1 VANLNK
7 ESLPVVG
14 KLYTRHELIEARDRV
29 RTAAGCERND
39 EAYRP
44 CRIGVRRLR
53 SARRLRLRFDEGAGV
68 LKLTCP
74 WRTSRRAALAWA
86 LDQRDWID
94 AQLARAEPGEP
105 FAPGATIPVEG
116 REVHIAWSDEWP
128 RTPLLV
134 DGELRCGGP
143 PEGLPRRIESFL
155 KRHARD
161 TMSRD
166 IAEFAAAAQ
175 VTPRSVTIG
184 DAATRWGSCSSQ
196 GRIRMSWRLIL
207 ASAEVRRYVA
217 AHEVAHLVHLNH
229 GPEFKALEAR
239 LFGAGVADA
248 KAALRR
254 IGPRLRRI
262 GRG

>member
-1 VANLNK
+1 M
-7 ESLPVVG
+7 
-14 KLYTRHELIEARDRV
+14 
-29 RTAAGCERND
+29 
-39 EAYRP
+39 
-44 CRIGVRRLR
+44 
-53 SARRLRLRFDEGAGV
+53 

-86 LDQRDWID
+86 LDQREWID
-94 AQLARAEPGEP
+94 SQLARAEPGEP
-105 FAPGATIPVEG
+105 FAPGALILLEG
-116 REVHIAWSDEWP
+116 REVPIVWQETRP
-128 RTPLLV
+128 RTPVLI

-143 PEGLPRRIESFL
+143 ASGLPRRIESFL

-166 IAEFAAAAQ
+166 IAEFAAAAGA
-175 VTPRSVTIG
+175 VPRSVTIG

-207 ASAEVRRYVA
+207 GPPEVRRYVA

-239 LFGAGVADA
+239 LFGTGVSEA

-254 IGPRLRRI
+254 LGPRLRRI